1 MSDQNISTTS
11 QHTKEDDSKPIWLIL
26 ILLVLVILAYSNT
39 LQSPFVYDDKI
50 EVIGNETI
58 RDWGKW
64 KEIASYNPS
73 RMLLL
78 FSYAYNFHLDQFN
91 PQVYHQ
97 YNIAIHICSFFSVFF
112 LFDRLSHY
120 FKKPNPKYLA
130 VIITGIW
137 SLHPM
142 VTESVTY
149 ITGRSESLCL
159 LFSTL
164 SLGLWTHAL
173 LTKQWS
179 FRLLS
184 FLALLCSCLTKEVGL
199 MTMFPILY
207 LEFLNTDKRK
217 SYLWLTPLSILILSL
232 VCPLV

>member
-1 MSDQNISTTS
+1 MSDQNISTTP
-11 QHTKEDDSKPIWLIL
+11 QPTNEEDSKPVWLIL
-26 ILLVLVILAYSNT
+26 ILAVLVILAYSNT

-64 KEIASYNPS
+64 KENWFYNPS

-97 YNIAIHICSFFSVFF
+97 YNIAIHILF
-112 LFDRLSHY
+112 LFQRVLSDRLSNY
-120 FKKPNPKYLA
+120 FKKNNPQYLA
-130 VIITGIW
+130 TIIAGVW
-137 SLHPM
+137 VLHPM

-184 FLALLCSCLTKEVGL
+184 FAALLCSCLTKEVGL
-199 MTMFPILY
+199 MTIFPILY
-207 LEFLNTDKRK
+207 LEFVNRDRAKN
-217 SYLWLTPLSILILSL
+217 PI
-232 VCPLV
+232 CG